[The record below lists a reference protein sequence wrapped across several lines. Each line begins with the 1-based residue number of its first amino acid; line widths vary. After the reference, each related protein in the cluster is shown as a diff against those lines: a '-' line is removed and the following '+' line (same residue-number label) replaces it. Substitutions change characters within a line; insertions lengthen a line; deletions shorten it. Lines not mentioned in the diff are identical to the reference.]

1 MPTVDADAHVIESM
15 TTWSYL
21 QEDEARFLPMLT
33 EQVAG
38 HRERNVEGRV
48 QREFWVING
57 RVHNR
62 DRNLGSNTSEESRE
76 MREVTARLEHM
87 DQLGVDVQIL
97 FPTLLLRPIADNA
110 PLDFALSRSYNRW
123 LADIWKKGDG
133 RLRWAVVPPL
143 LSMGDKLRDELTFG
157 KEHGACAVFMRPL
170 ECEKPLSDEYFFPL
184 YEVASELDLPICI
197 HLGNGSFDVHD
208 FFGKDST
215 FTKFKM
221 PMIGCFHSLVFRGTP
236 KKFPDLRW
244 GIIEAS
250 ADWLP
255 FIINDL
261 RQRFLREGKR
271 LDDDVLK
278 ANNIFVTCQ
287 VEDDLPRVIEAAGE
301 DHLMIGTDYGHS
313 DFSSEIEALRLLKNN
328 NSISADV
335 IDKILWDNPRGLY
348 GLD

>member
-21 QEDEARFLPMLT
+21 REGEERFLPIIT
-33 EQVAG
+33 EQTAG
-38 HRERNVEGRV
+38 QKMRNADGRV

-76 MREVTARLEHM
+76 MQEVSARLEHM
-87 DQLGVDVQIL
+87 DALDVDVQIL

-110 PLDFALSRSYNRW
+110 PLEYALARSYNRW
-123 LADIWKKGDG
+123 LAEIWEKGGG

-143 LSMGDKLRDELTFG
+143 LSPDKLRDELVFG
-157 KEHGACAVFMRPL
+157 KENGACAVFMRPL
-170 ECEKPLSDEYFFPL
+170 ECEKPLTDEYFFPL
-184 YEVASELDLPICI
+184 YEIASDLDLAICV
-197 HLGNGSFDVHD
+197 HLGNGSFEVHD
-208 FFGKDST
+208 FFGRDTT

-221 PMIGCFHSLVFRGTP
+221 PMIGCFHSLVFKGTP

-244 GIIEAS
+244 GLIEAS

-261 RQRFLREGKR
+261 RQRLRRDGKR
-271 LDDDVLK
+271 IDDDVLG
-278 ANNIFVTCQ
+278 ANNIYVTCQ

-301 DHLMIGTDYGHS
+301 DNLVIGTDYGHS
-313 DFSSEIEALRLLKNN
+313 DFSTEIEALRLLKTD
-328 NSISADV
+328 NSLAPRV
-335 IDKILWDNPRGLY
+335 IDKILWDNPRALY
-348 GLD
+348 GLG